1 MNKGHVFIVN
11 EESLPIHL
19 KYMFV
24 GVSSGG
30 KDNNIGLLADICRV
44 KKDDYVF
51 FYIEGR
57 NVKKGRFFGVF
68 KSVDDTV
75 YHVTGNNAKSPNL
88 PVKLI
93 YRKRIKPYKVY
104 SNGVL
109 EWEALDKLPT
119 YAKELL
125 WTLIYRKMKGGRGNT
140 MLFPW
145 ETERL
150 ISLIESANDGNSLNY
165 NGFDFDDAE
174 YKILKS
180 SKTINQDVGNIL
192 TIPIAE
198 IKKSETG
205 LQAYILQRLKT
216 GQNDFLPQI
225 FGKNIVWIGNEVFAG
240 TGMQK
245 IDIVTIEK
253 IDETSYLYRLIE
265 LKHPKSS
272 TNINFAALQLEY
284 YINWA
289 REDIGGHIIG
299 GKKFNI
305 KPILL
310 SLTSKYNLIPE
321 NIVRDIK
328 LLSSISNN
336 PEIWEIDFSFNT
348 NPYESAKIPA
358 PHL

>member
-1 MNKGHVFIVN
+1 MKKGHVFIVN

-24 GVSSGG
+24 GVSSGE

-44 KKDDYVF
+44 KKDDFIF

-57 NVKKGRFFGVF
+57 SIKKGRFFGVF
-68 KSVDDTV
+68 KAVDDVV
-75 YHVTGNNAKSPNL
+75 YHITGNNAKNPNL

-93 YRKRIKPYKVY
+93 YRKKIKPYKVY

-150 ISLIESANDGNSLNY
+150 ISLIENINNGSSLNH
-165 NGFDFDDAE
+165 NDLDFHSGD
-174 YKILKS
+174 YRILKGNGTVNY
-180 SKTINQDVGNIL
+180 TINNII
-192 TIPIAE
+192 TIPLAE

-205 LQAYILQRLKT
+205 LQAYILQQLKI
-216 GQNDFLPQI
+216 GQNNFLPQI
-225 FGKNIVWIGNEVFAG
+225 FGNNIVWIGNEVFAG

-253 IDETSYLYRLIE
+253 IDEISYLYRLIE

-310 SLTSKYNLIPE
+310 SLAPEYNSVSE
-321 NIVRDIK
+321 NIITDIK
-328 LLSSISNN
+328 KMGSISNN
-336 PEIWEIDFSFNT
+336 PEIWEVDFSFNM
-348 NPYESAKIPA
+348 NKI
-358 PHL
+358 L